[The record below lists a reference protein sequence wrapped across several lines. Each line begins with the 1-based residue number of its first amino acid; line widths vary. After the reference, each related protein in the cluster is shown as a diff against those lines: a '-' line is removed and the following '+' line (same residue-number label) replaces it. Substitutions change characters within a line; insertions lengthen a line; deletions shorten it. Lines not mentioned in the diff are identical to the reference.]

1 MKILMLADPGSA
13 HTIKWV
19 NYLVKRNI
27 QIFLFGLSEFNV
39 EDYPDNQF
47 LNIESLKIKDH
58 VFAKADGALSK
69 FYYLIALP
77 KIKRIIKEF
86 NPDILHSHYASSY
99 GLLGALTGFHPFI
112 ISVYGSD
119 VYNFPTR
126 NYFSKII
133 FKYNLSKA
141 DKILSTSKI
150 MTVQIRTYTNK
161 QIEVTPFGID
171 INIFQPCDTKERL
184 FNKNDFVI
192 GTVKTLEDKYGIE
205 YLIRAFKIVKDNHP
219 ELPLKLLLVG
229 KGYRENYFKKLVD
242 DLGITDA
249 TIFTG
254 YVNPNEIQI
263 FHNMIDISVF
273 VSNEES
279 FGVSVLEASACGKP
293 VVVSNI
299 GGLPEIVENNF
310 TGIIVHEKNVK
321 ETTEAIEKLLMNK
334 ELRTSLGKNG
344 RERVIRCYNIQDNVQ
359 QVIDIYKT
367 VIDK

>member
-1 MKILMLADPGSA
+1 MVLFKIELL
-13 HTIKWV
+13 
-19 NYLVKRNI
+19 
-27 QIFLFGLSEFNV
+27 
-39 EDYPDNQF
+39 
-47 LNIESLKIKDH
+47 ESLIKN
-58 VFAKADGALSK
+58 KK
-69 FYYLIALP
+69 
-77 KIKRIIKEF
+77 IIKEF
-86 NPDILHSHYASSY
+86 KPDILHSHYASSY
-99 GLLGALTGFHPFI
+99 GLLGALSGFHPFI

-119 VYNFPTR
+119 VFNFPKK
-126 NYFSKII
+126 NFLAKKLLE
-133 FKYNLSKA
+133 FNLSKA

-150 MTVQIRTYTNK
+150 MAKEIESYSIK
-161 QIEVTPFGID
+161 EIEVIPFGID
-171 INIFQPCDTKERL
+171 LNIFKPSENKKRL
-184 FNKNDFVI
+184 FNEKDIVI

-229 KGYRENYFKKLVD
+229 KGSRENYFKKLVD

-249 TIFTG
+249 TTFTG

-359 QVIDIYKT
+359 QMIDIYKT